1 MYSQAEHDKA
11 IFYFDVFRDMC
22 CDIDIQEDAD
32 CLVLGNEEE
41 KCSYKL
47 SDVNKVF
54 PQVKTLYI
62 GPNVMD
68 IVIRNAMFPN
78 VKKVISD
85 NPMFASGNM
94 LVKHHVLL
102 NAFYQTD
109 DVVIDLKDVFL
120 IKAFAFNGC
129 RAKKFINT
137 ADIKVCSEKAFAGSA
152 LLKDN
157 PQPIITA
164 GSILVKI
171 AENVDEIEIPE
182 YITMV
187 MPDIRFRKIRKLCL
201 PGLTHPVTTTVR
213 MDDAPPVMAF
223 KNSCELHDFCM
234 TFKTCKEFEIIGEG
248 AYKSVD
254 GIIYSAD
261 MSILVKCPAGREG
274 KIVIPDGVVEIAPGA
289 FSNSC
294 IQEVVFPDSLR
305 KLGMSAFS
313 FCKRLERVDFGRG
326 LKEIGDYDN
335 NNCFRGYDAQPGV
348 VLYIENKGSN
358 KECCY
363 DLDIKDDVTEL
374 YLMVF
379 DFCLD
384 DNKKQFKNV
393 SKIVILDTCGDLC
406 LPNQMFPNVKEVIS
420 CNNHY
425 VVKQNKLLLNKFNR
439 SLINVFG
446 WNTSEAIDM
455 RGIEEIEDG
464 AFWGCQSRVLENCD
478 TDYIKCKEH
487 AFDGSYFLEQK
498 YMNGV
503 FTIDNRILVAVN
515 DDSVV
520 EIPRDINVAV
530 DNLSFGEDDNKEV
543 IIYDINQLRYIP
555 GIKGKLTIKDTSYL
569 TFLQMQ
575 DILNYACRVKELN
588 IVDNPFYC
596 TVNNAVF
603 TKDKKVLVYF
613 QNNIKGRYEI
623 PEGTETIWDNAFYG
637 ASLSSVKLP
646 ESLCYI
652 HANAFCECK
661 LSAVEFNHTM
671 THFEQCC
678 GNGIFSSCGTFSEL
692 EIPGYVKGLSKNM
705 FSNSKI
711 NKLVLNEGLE
721 SIESGALSGYTAQE
735 ITLPKSL
742 KYVGNYNFSQ
752 ATVIHVTGKRVPYG
766 LLKAVTSTYS
776 YRKDDSEIIITLIVN
791 DKTYYLPRHMPSKLA
806 ARLDELFSFYDVV
819 PEDEIDGLFQKDGMN
834 TIDKSLRQDMMI
846 CLYDITK
853 KDCYKQL
860 LKNAKKSIV
869 KRLFENG
876 DEKQL
881 IRFFSFGFFASK
893 SLDNFIK
900 LASEKEMVVLVSY
913 LLEEQKKKSPKKS
926 TKFNI

>member
-62 GPNVMD
+62 GPNVID

-109 DVVIDLKDVFL
+109 DAVIDLKDVFL

-137 ADIKVCSEKAFAGSA
+137 ADIKVCSEKAFAGSD

-171 AENVDEIEIPE
+171 AEDADEIEIPE

-187 MPDIRFRKIRKLCL
+187 MPDIHFRKIRKLCL

-213 MDDAPPVMAF
+213 MDDAPPVIAF

-234 TFKTCKEFEIIGEG
+234 TFKTCKEFEIIGDG

-335 NNCFRGYDAQPGV
+335 NNCFRGCSKITSLDIPEQVTFISPFAFQKCQQLKTLILHEGIECIEDSAFADSKIETVEFPASLKCIGTYAFLDTSQV
-348 VLYIENKGSN
+348 VLNSIPAGLVSSISYNNVINTCTTKH
-358 KECCY
+358 Y
-363 DLDIKDDVTEL
+363 TEL
-374 YLMVF
+374 IF
-379 DFCLD
+379 KSDDF
-384 DNKKQFKNV
+384 
-393 SKIVILDTCGDLC
+393 
-406 LPNQMFPNVKEVIS
+406 
-420 CNNHY
+420 
-425 VVKQNKLLLNKFNR
+425 
-439 SLINVFG
+439 
-446 WNTSEAIDM
+446 
-455 RGIEEIEDG
+455 
-464 AFWGCQSRVLENCD
+464 
-478 TDYIKCKEH
+478 H
-487 AFDGSYFLEQK
+487 AF
-498 YMNGV
+498 
-503 FTIDNRILVAVN
+503 
-515 DDSVV
+515 
-520 EIPRDINVAV
+520 
-530 DNLSFGEDDNKEV
+530 
-543 IIYDINQLRYIP
+543 
-555 GIKGKLTIKDTSYL
+555 
-569 TFLQMQ
+569 
-575 DILNYACRVKELN
+575 
-588 IVDNPFYC
+588 
-596 TVNNAVF
+596 
-603 TKDKKVLVYF
+603 
-613 QNNIKGRYEI
+613 
-623 PEGTETIWDNAFYG
+623 
-637 ASLSSVKLP
+637 
-646 ESLCYI
+646 
-652 HANAFCECK
+652 
-661 LSAVEFNHTM
+661 
-671 THFEQCC
+671 
-678 GNGIFSSCGTFSEL
+678 
-692 EIPGYVKGLSKNM
+692 
-705 FSNSKI
+705 
-711 NKLVLNEGLE
+711 
-721 SIESGALSGYTAQE
+721 
-735 ITLPKSL
+735 LPKSISWNPFEEYDSNPGKVKDTALCRLANEPSYEYDTAFAEYRYNKNQKIKEYL
-742 KYVGNYNFSQ
+742 KKNS
-752 ATVIHVTGKRVPYG
+752 K
-766 LLKAVTSTYS
+766 
-776 YRKDDSEIIITLIVN
+776 EIIQWLIDLSDEKRLIYFLQSGLVDKN
-791 DKTYYLPRHMPSKLA
+791 D
-806 ARLDELFSFYDVV
+806 VGQIV
-819 PEDEIDGLFQKDGMN
+819 DEILNSNLENKSVIAAYALNGQK
-834 TIDKSLRQDMMI
+834 T
-846 CLYDITK
+846 
-853 KDCYKQL
+853 
-860 LKNAKKSIV
+860 
-869 KRLFENG
+869 
-876 DEKQL
+876 
-881 IRFFSFGFFASK
+881 
-893 SLDNFIK
+893 
-900 LASEKEMVVLVSY
+900 
-913 LLEEQKKKSPKKS
+913 EQKEE
-926 TKFNI
+926 NIAFAL

>member
-109 DVVIDLKDVFL
+109 DAVIDLKDVFL

-137 ADIKVCSEKAFAGSA
+137 ADIRVCSEKAFAGSA
-152 LLKDN
+152 LLEDN

-171 AENVDEIEIPE
+171 AENTDEIEIPE

-213 MDDAPPVMAF
+213 MDDAPPVIAF

-234 TFKTCKEFEIIGEG
+234 TFKTCKEFEIIGDG

-261 MSILVKCPAGREG
+261 MSILVKCPAEREG

-335 NNCFRGYDAQPGV
+335 NNCFRGCSKITSLDIPEQVTFISPFAFQKCQQLKTLILHEGIECIEDSAFADSKIETVEFPASLKCIGTYAFLDTSQV
-348 VLYIENKGSN
+348 VLNSIPAGLVSSISYNNVINTCTTKH
-358 KECCY
+358 Y
-363 DLDIKDDVTEL
+363 TEL
-374 YLMVF
+374 IF
-379 DFCLD
+379 KSDDF
-384 DNKKQFKNV
+384 
-393 SKIVILDTCGDLC
+393 
-406 LPNQMFPNVKEVIS
+406 
-420 CNNHY
+420 
-425 VVKQNKLLLNKFNR
+425 
-439 SLINVFG
+439 
-446 WNTSEAIDM
+446 
-455 RGIEEIEDG
+455 
-464 AFWGCQSRVLENCD
+464 
-478 TDYIKCKEH
+478 H
-487 AFDGSYFLEQK
+487 AF
-498 YMNGV
+498 
-503 FTIDNRILVAVN
+503 
-515 DDSVV
+515 
-520 EIPRDINVAV
+520 
-530 DNLSFGEDDNKEV
+530 
-543 IIYDINQLRYIP
+543 
-555 GIKGKLTIKDTSYL
+555 
-569 TFLQMQ
+569 
-575 DILNYACRVKELN
+575 
-588 IVDNPFYC
+588 
-596 TVNNAVF
+596 
-603 TKDKKVLVYF
+603 
-613 QNNIKGRYEI
+613 
-623 PEGTETIWDNAFYG
+623 
-637 ASLSSVKLP
+637 
-646 ESLCYI
+646 
-652 HANAFCECK
+652 
-661 LSAVEFNHTM
+661 
-671 THFEQCC
+671 
-678 GNGIFSSCGTFSEL
+678 
-692 EIPGYVKGLSKNM
+692 
-705 FSNSKI
+705 
-711 NKLVLNEGLE
+711 
-721 SIESGALSGYTAQE
+721 
-735 ITLPKSL
+735 LPKSISWNPFEEYDSNPGKVKDTALCRLANEPSYEYDTAFAEYRYNKNQKIKEYL
-742 KYVGNYNFSQ
+742 KKNS
-752 ATVIHVTGKRVPYG
+752 K
-766 LLKAVTSTYS
+766 
-776 YRKDDSEIIITLIVN
+776 EIIQWLIDLSDEKRLIYFLQSGLVDKN
-791 DKTYYLPRHMPSKLA
+791 D
-806 ARLDELFSFYDVV
+806 VGQIV
-819 PEDEIDGLFQKDGMN
+819 DEILNSNLENKSVIAAYALNGQK
-834 TIDKSLRQDMMI
+834 TERKE
-846 CLYDITK
+846 
-853 KDCYKQL
+853 
-860 LKNAKKSIV
+860 
-869 KRLFENG
+869 EN
-876 DEKQL
+876 
-881 IRFFSFGFFASK
+881 IAFA
-893 SLDNFIK
+893 L
-900 LASEKEMVVLVSY
+900 
-913 LLEEQKKKSPKKS
+913 
-926 TKFNI
+926 